1 MENCEALIKQKVG
14 GEEGEEEEKTRGMK
28 VKRRVRRVM
37 GRKKRMVTRIMRRRR
52 RKDR

>member
-1 MENCEALIKQKVG
+1 MG

-37 GRKKRMVTRIMRRRR
+37 GRKKRMVTRMRRGR